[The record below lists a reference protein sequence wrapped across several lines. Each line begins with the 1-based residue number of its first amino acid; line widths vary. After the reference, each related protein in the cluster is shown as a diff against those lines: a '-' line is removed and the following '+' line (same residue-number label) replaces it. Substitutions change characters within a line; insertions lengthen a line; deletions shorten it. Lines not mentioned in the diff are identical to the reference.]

1 MFRCHI
7 VGCAGRDNMT
17 DKLDTR
23 EGRDA
28 YVTIAL
34 SSNNILSRADFRALM
49 KERFHG
55 DVLRF
60 SQLMKSYW
68 HVTGESRKQASGRPH
83 KAENANATLRCVIN
97 KYGAPPPAASKKTSM
112 LLAL

>member
-17 DKLDTR
+17 DKLDTIQ
-23 EGRDA
+23 GRDD
-28 YVTIAL
+28 YVTNVLHSKMIH
-34 SSNNILSRADFRALM
+34 SRADFKALM

-83 KAENANATLRCVIN
+83 KAEDDNATLRCLIN
-97 KYGAPPPAASKKTSM
+97 KYGVPATIASKKTPM